1 MIWNALLGVVG
12 GVAGGQLIGAILW
25 KTDIHHAGD
34 SIAIIGLLVDGAL
47 TGTLFEIAIGVLV
60 RKLLDRSFTKRR
72 RLYFSVLGGEIM
84 AARGKPAHFR
94 LATVCKT
101 LNTTEKQLANTLGLS
116 LAALKAIENRQ
127 VPLYLQLALTAMMDG
142 LHPNPLFRK
151 EKHEIDN
158 ESELVPLRLVR

>member
-1 MIWNALLGVVG
+1 
-12 GVAGGQLIGAILW
+12 
-25 KTDIHHAGD
+25 
-34 SIAIIGLLVDGAL
+34 
-47 TGTLFEIAIGVLV
+47 
-60 RKLLDRSFTKRR
+60 
-72 RLYFSVLGGEIM
+72 M

-94 LATVCKT
+94 LAKVCNT

-116 LAALKAIENRQ
+116 LAALKAIENRE